1 MRIAAVAVV
10 VLLAL
15 PAGVAAASSQDRTP
29 PRVAVHGA
37 GGPVSRQALA
47 SGLRIDLGV
56 DEPVRGAAEVLVGH
70 ARIAIPRLP
79 DRVVASRS
87 FAMGAGVH
95 TVRLGPAHGLPA
107 GRRVR
112 VRVRVV
118 AFDAA
123 GNLGGRTVGL
133 SVR

>member
-15 PAGVAAASSQDRTP
+15 PVGVAAASSQDRTP
-29 PRVAVHGA
+29 PQVAVHGA
-37 GGPVSRQALA
+37 GGTVSREALA
-47 SGLRIDLGV
+47 SGLRLRLSF
-56 DEPVRGAAEVLVGH
+56 DEPVRGAAEAVVGH

-79 DRVVASRS
+79 DLVVASRA
-87 FAMGAGVH
+87 FGVGAGVH
-95 TVRLGPAHGLPA
+95 TVRLAPAHGLPA

-123 GNLGGRTVGL
+123 GNLGGRTIRL